1 MEVNKLKVK
10 FNDYIIQK
18 RQLFNQRYVNS
29 NFSNEITFLLNNNIL
44 SKQTLLNYIYV
55 YKYLDYLLNEIKIYR
70 VNILST
76 TNQYFNIINEDFITK
91 ALEQRKILIYEDI
104 LDNDLYPEEYDLY
117 EGNINLETQ
126 NDLFGDYNK
135 NKLIIEKGNTNAVIN

>member
-18 RQLFNQRYVNS
+18 RQLFNQRYVNL

-55 YKYLDYLLNEIKIYR
+55 YKYLDYLLNEIKTYR
-70 VNILST
+70 VNVLST
-76 TNQYFNIINEDFITK
+76 TNQYFNIINEDIITN

-104 LDNDLYPEEYDLY
+104 LDNDFYPKEYDLY
-117 EGNINLETQ
+117 V
-126 NDLFGDYNK
+126 FVY
-135 NKLIIEKGNTNAVIN
+135 LIIFPEDH

>member
-18 RQLFNQRYVNS
+18 RQLFNQRYVNL

-55 YKYLDYLLNEIKIYR
+55 YKYLDYLLNEIKTYR
-70 VNILST
+70 VNVLST
-76 TNQYFNIINEDFITK
+76 TNQYFNIINEDIITN
-91 ALEQRKILIYEDI
+91 ALEQRKI
-104 LDNDLYPEEYDLY
+104 
-117 EGNINLETQ
+117 
-126 NDLFGDYNK
+126 FR
-135 NKLIIEKGNTNAVIN
+135 